1 MQCIAR
7 TKTNIFNQCNFTI
20 FNNTCYCKKHQGSE
34 SSINIPLYSERIIEV
49 FINDCLNKK
58 IINKKEND
66 LLMKYI
72 LQFYNF
78 NFDANLNIMNTRKN
92 FALFIQKYKKYFINI
107 KSIILLQSYLR
118 KHYVKKLNNLKG
130 PGLFKRNLC
139 VNCNDFYTFED
150 STSIEYKYFF
160 SFKEIVHNS
169 ENIYCFDMRS
179 FKLLLN
185 SNNLY
190 NPYNRRELDNNII
203 NTFLKL
209 ENHLKNNNI
218 NIQYKQD
225 VLSEEQIFTQKVI
238 EIFQKID
245 NFGYN
250 THIEWFIELSVSK
263 LKKFWIILEDIWNY
277 RSNLSPEAK
286 HNIIQSH
293 RPQPFKHFNNSIK
306 KISTLKLKTLQSYI
320 LDDINIFISSGINN
334 DSSNLGCLY
343 VLTALSNVSLQCI
356 QAMPWLLQA
365 I

>member
-7 TKTNIFNQCNFTI
+7 TKTNIFNQCKFTI
-20 FNNTCYCKKHQGSE
+20 INNTCYCKKHQGSD
-34 SSINIPLYSERIIEV
+34 SSINIPLYSKKNIEK
-49 FINDCLNKK
+49 FIDDYIHNKNVNIK
-58 IINKKEND
+58 DNY
-66 LLMKYI
+66 LLIKYI

-78 NFDANLNIMNTRKN
+78 NFDVNLNIKNTRKY
-92 FALFIQKYKKYFINI
+92 FALFIEKYKKYFINI
-107 KSIILLQSYLR
+107 KSIVLLQSHFR
-118 KHYVKKLNNLKG
+118 KQYVKKLNTLKG
-130 PGLFKRNLC
+130 PGLFKRALC

-150 STSIEYKYFF
+150 STSIEYNYFF
-160 SFKEIVHNS
+160 SFKEIVYKS

-209 ENHLKNNNI
+209 ENHLINNNI

-225 VLSEEQIFTQKVI
+225 VLSDEQIFTQKII

-250 THIEWFIELSVSK
+250 TNIEWFTDLSVNK
-263 LKKFWIILEDIWNY
+263 LKKFWIHLEDIWNY

-293 RPQPFKHFNNSIK
+293 KPQPFKHFNNSIK
-306 KISTLKLKTLQSYI
+306 KIFSLKPKTLQSYI
-320 LDDINIFISSGINN
+320 LNDIDIFISSGINN